1 MLLESRFLRNCF
13 SNIICKESSFAHTF
27 MVKTDH
33 MINIKKMRHHES
45 ELREPKFNCITLITD
60 MLRLHTC

>member
-33 MINIKKMRHHES
+33 MINIKKGGIMNPNLENLNLTVS
-45 ELREPKFNCITLITD
+45 L
-60 MLRLHTC
+60 